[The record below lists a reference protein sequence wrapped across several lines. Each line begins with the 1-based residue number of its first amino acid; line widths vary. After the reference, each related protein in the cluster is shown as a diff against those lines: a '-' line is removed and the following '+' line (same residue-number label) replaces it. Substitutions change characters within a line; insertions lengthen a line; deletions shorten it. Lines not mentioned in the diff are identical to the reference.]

1 MYRVKQGHWLLSI
14 TQRPHGDVFRVSR
27 STGNGWGWGHI
38 WGHLVDYLGKAQ
50 SVEKII

>member
-27 STGNGWGWGHI
+27 STGNGGGHI
-38 WGHLVDYLGKAQ
+38 WGHLADYLR